1 MDELCSCKGAL
12 RDRLGIWKPP
22 KPRHSL
28 GFPFYRLGG
37 CRWRSLP
44 TRWLI
49 LATAAT
55 CWAKPVLPR
64 PYLALEHLCAQVGMM
79 TIITCPPELWERH
92 PDHDKTMMGKSKG
105 CWGQEE
111 EWKAVYIGFGNRSV
125 LGANLWGLQSRKGQL
140 TQAPWLGE
148 VCVYVCVWSM
158 FSIVAFLLLSGRIS
172 PSFSSP
178 G

>member
-1 MDELCSCKGAL
+1 
-12 RDRLGIWKPP
+12 
-22 KPRHSL
+22 
-28 GFPFYRLGG
+28 
-37 CRWRSLP
+37 
-44 TRWLI
+44 
-49 LATAAT
+49 
-55 CWAKPVLPR
+55 
-64 PYLALEHLCAQVGMM
+64 MM

-148 VCVYVCVWSM
+148 VCVYVCVLRACGEGECVIALES
-158 FSIVAFLLLSGRIS
+158 
-172 PSFSSP
+172 
-178 G
+178 

>member
-1 MDELCSCKGAL
+1 
-12 RDRLGIWKPP
+12 
-22 KPRHSL
+22 
-28 GFPFYRLGG
+28 
-37 CRWRSLP
+37 
-44 TRWLI
+44 
-49 LATAAT
+49 
-55 CWAKPVLPR
+55 
-64 PYLALEHLCAQVGMM
+64 M

-148 VCVYVCVWSM
+148 VCVYE
-158 FSIVAFLLLSGRIS
+158 IGRAHV
-172 PSFSSP
+172 
-178 G
+178 